1 MRSIRKMVNIHD
13 IKYLKEIRFNKKH
26 FSWTLYALLRFN
38 LIALVTVLV
47 FEAGEGFD
55 LGNVLNGSVYLI
67 GIATLVSI
75 TIVPLVDMY
84 NFVIDRKI
92 CDSMEWDYDKDFM
105 DSYSTKQI
113 DKIRDNYKGL
123 IEKEI
128 AHSSLKVE
136 MYTFINDSLLS
147 TNK

>member
-1 MRSIRKMVNIHD
+1 MRSTRKMVNIHD
-13 IKYLKEIRFNKKH
+13 IKYLKELRFNKRH

-38 LIALVTVLV
+38 LIALVTVFV

-55 LGNVLNGSVYLI
+55 FGNVLNGSVYLI

-92 CDSMEWDYDKDFM
+92 CDSMEWNYDQDFM

-128 AHSSLKVE
+128 DHSSLKVE
-136 MYTFINDSLLS
+136 MNTFINDSLLS
-147 TNK
+147 ANK